1 MGLFSQVPQ
10 AKYDHLL
17 SVAQAVGAE
26 RDYYQGPIQK
36 FRKEMGT
43 NKEARK
49 TTQYF
54 FSACVSVPPTETK

>member
-54 FSACVSVPPTETK
+54 FPACVPVPPTETK